1 MGRQVCLT
9 MPELAIAPMFE
20 VVSASFTKLA
30 SLLFLEAFKICCFF
44 LSAFGKDLSSV
55 SSATMLAISLP
66 KRASNSATEV
76 GGLSSTK
83 SCSRAAAMAL
93 FYYNPIQVSICL
105 IESRRGMFT

>member
-1 MGRQVCLT
+1 MDGV
-9 MPELAIAPMFE
+9 
-20 VVSASFTKLA
+20 A
-30 SLLFLEAFKICCFF
+30 SLIQELRETYPFLDDFWARRLI
-44 LSAFGKDLSSV
+44 
-55 SSATMLAISLP
+55 
-66 KRASNSATEV
+66 RAYGTEV